1 MEENENTLEKA
12 VEALKNEQIPP
23 GPPQEVTNST
33 IAKLTEAAGQAD
45 TVKFENRIRF
55 IERLKATKS
64 LTKIAAAAVLL
75 IAAGYATGRLSGPQ
89 PPDMEQIRAALEPMI
104 RQNLLDESKQYL
116 QLGLAN
122 GYIRIKD
129 ELSQQYRQD
138 LSRVALQSVAASNAV
153 TNEKLIELIESINES
168 QNQDRQW
175 VVAAFDQIESNRLH
189 DRNQFSNALATF
201 ALQTE
206 DELMRTKQ
214 DMAHFLSYTQ
224 PGLSIPDEINN
235 SDNSNERTEK

>member
-23 GPPQEVTNST
+23 GPPQEVTEST
-33 IAKLTEAAGQAD
+33 IAKLTKAAGQAD
-45 TVKFENRIRF
+45 TIKLKNRIR
-55 IERLKATKS
+55 IVEGLRATKS
-64 LTKIAAAAVLL
+64 LSKIAAAAVLL
-75 IAAGYATGRLSGPQ
+75 IAAGYATGRLSGPR
-89 PPDMEQIRAALEPMI
+89 PPDMEQIRAALEPKI
-104 RQNLLDESKQYL
+104 RQNLLDETRQYV

-122 GYIRIKD
+122 GYIRIRD
-129 ELSQQYRQD
+129 ELSQQYRQE

-153 TNEKLIELIESINES
+153 TNEMLIELIESFNEAQS
-168 QNQDRQW
+168 QDRQRI
-175 VVAAFDQIESNRLH
+175 AAALEQIESNQLH
-189 DRNQFSNALATF
+189 DRNQFGNALATL

-206 DELMRTKQ
+206 DELIRTKQ

-224 PGLSIPDEINN
+224 PGQSNRDEIRN